1 MRAMSLG
8 PRGLKL
14 DTLKFNLELTSRCN
28 LRCGMCPM
36 DRLGRPYE
44 DAPFWM
50 VEKVAREMRDLGLRM
65 RYLHEL
71 GEPLLYPRLCEAI
84 DLFPGA
90 AVSTNAT
97 LLKGTLSRNLLA
109 SSLSR
114 IILSLDTLDSRA
126 YAQTRR
132 GADHEEVLENIREFL
147 ELSRGR
153 KIRVEIQRLI
163 TPATQRE
170 TAASIANFFRLGE
183 YPQARVTEKT
193 CEGLDTSAVTPLHQ
207 AYSGCV
213 QGSPYRWFVILAGGE
228 VTHCCYDTAGSQ
240 ALGNVRTQTIL
251 EIATSAFLGVIRA
264 GFGSGNFSS
273 LPRCA
278 ECHRNPAVPPSV
290 SGAAWA
296 LAQRLP
302 AFAKAPLRRF
312 INPARVAN

>member
-8 PRGLKL
+8 RRGLKL

-44 DAPFWM
+44 DAPFSM
-50 VEKVAREMRDLGLRM
+50 VEKVSREMKELNLRM

-84 DLFPGA
+84 DLFPGVA
-90 AVSTNAT
+90 LSTNAT
-97 LLKGTLSRNLLA
+97 LLTEDRAKEIVS

-114 IILSLDTLDSRA
+114 IILSLDTLDPRA
-126 YAQTRR
+126 YAETRR
-132 GADHEEVLENIREFL
+132 GADHRDVIENIRSFL
-147 ELSRGR
+147 ELSRGKR
-153 KIRVEIQRLI
+153 VRVEIQRLI
-163 TPATQRE
+163 TPVTQKE
-170 TAASIANFFRLGE
+170 TAASISEFFRLE
-183 YPQARVTEKT
+183 RYPQARVTEKT
-193 CEGLDTSAVTPLHQ
+193 CEGLDTSDETPLHQ

-213 QGSPYRWFVILAGGE
+213 QGSPFRWFVILASGE

-240 ALGNVRTQTIL
+240 SLGNVRTRTIG
-251 EIATSAFLGVIRA
+251 EIAASVFLGVIRE
-264 GFGSGNFSS
+264 GFASDDFSR

-278 ECHRNPAVPPSV
+278 ECHKNSALRPAMST
-290 SGAAWA
+290 AWA

-312 INPARVAN
+312 VNPARMAN